1 MEHISVLL
9 RDSIELL
16 NISEDK
22 TYVDATMGRAGHS
35 SEILKKLKSGHLY
48 CFDQDHEAINYSQ
61 ERLSKIGDN
70 FTIINDNFVNLKA
83 QLAINNVTK
92 VDGVLYDLGVSSPQ
106 FDQAERGFSYK
117 LDARLDMRM
126 NQEQELDAHKVINK
140 YAEDE
145 LVDIFYKY
153 GEEKF
158 SRSIAKNIVIARK
171 TKPINTTLELVDIIK
186 NSVPKKVLYD
196 KKHPA
201 RKVFQALRIY
211 VNNELK
217 VFENSL
223 KSALTLLNP
232 GGRIVV
238 ITFHSLEEKIV
249 KSIFK
254 DKTIDSRDEFL
265 RKLPV
270 VVENKKDYKLVIKK
284 PIIADEQELEL
295 NKRSRSARLWAIEKS

>member
-9 RDSIELL
+9 KESIELL
-16 NISEDK
+16 NISDDK

-48 CFDQDHEAINYSQ
+48 CFDQDHEAIKFSQ
-61 ERLSKIGDN
+61 DRLQKINNN
-70 FTIINDNFVNLKA
+70 FSIINDNFVNIKA
-83 QLAINNVTK
+83 QLALNNVTK
-92 VDGVLYDLGVSSPQ
+92 IDGILYDLGVSSPQ
-106 FDQAERGFSYK
+106 FDQADRGFSYR

-126 NQEQELDAHKVINK
+126 NQNQELDAHKVINK
-140 YAEDE
+140 YSEEE
-145 LVDIFYKY
+145 LVDMFYKY

-158 SRSIAKNIVIARK
+158 SRSIAKNIVKERK
-171 TKPINTTLELVDIIK
+171 SKEINTTLELVEIIK
-186 NSVPKKVLYD
+186 NSVPKKILYD

-223 KSALTLLNP
+223 TSALSMLNP

-254 DKTIDSRDEFL
+254 DKTLDIKDEFFK
-265 RKLPV
+265 KLPV
-270 VVENKKDYKLVIKK
+270 VVENKKDYKLVIRK
-284 PIIADEQELEL
+284 PIQASLEELEL
-295 NKRSRSARLWAIEKS
+295 NKRSRSARLWAIERN